1 VRHASFVVTFLIV
14 SVLAVAQSKP
24 GGLLTWT
31 PPEHPGP
38 PFGTQLRKVVVVI
51 HLSCKDTDGKLWLSS
66 GTGFVVG
73 YHDPRLPKEQ
83 HFDYLVTNR
92 HVAEC
97 RDEKG
102 LPREVQ
108 TVSLQTNFKNGTSA
122 DQLANGNGRLSWYF
136 PTDDSVDLAVTA
148 IAPSPQVDIITV
160 PLDSFFMKEDFA
172 SQNIGEGAKI
182 VLSGYSYK
190 FSGEPYP
197 LPLVREGIL
206 SMIADVPL
214 QTTLLKLGTVYLGDV
229 HIFGGNSGS
238 PVFIS
243 TAGIRPSGIVLDD
256 NYRFLGVVS
265 GFYTEDSDFNL
276 EIATTVKGT
285 QHANSGISMIVP
297 ADFLKDVIMNN
308 AALKMNREAYFS
320 TVIGQQNRSEAGP
333 TPTKP

>member
-1 VRHASFVVTFLIV
+1 LRHASFIIVFLIFV
-14 SVLAVAQSKP
+14 SVLVAAQAKP
-24 GGLLTWT
+24 QQQILTWT

-38 PFGTQLRKVVVVI
+38 AFGTQLRKVVVVI
-51 HLSCKDTDGKLWLSS
+51 HLSCKDTDGRLWLSS
-66 GTGFVVG
+66 GTGFLVG
-73 YHDPRLPKEQ
+73 YHDPRLPKDQ
-83 HFDYLVTNR
+83 SFDYLVTNR

-108 TVSLQTNFKNGTSA
+108 TVSLQTNFKNGTSR
-122 DQLANGNGRLSWYF
+122 DDLVNGNGKLSWCF

-148 IAPSPQVDIITV
+148 ITPSPQVDVIMV
-160 PLDSFFMKEDFA
+160 PFDSFFAKEDFA
-172 SQNIGEGAKI
+172 AQNIGEGAKI

-190 FSGEPYP
+190 FTGEPHP

-206 SMIADVPL
+206 SMIPDVPL
-214 QTTLLKLGTVYLGDV
+214 QTTLLKPGTVYLGDV

-243 TAGIRPSGIVLDD
+243 IAGIRPSGILLDD

-297 ADFLKDVIMNN
+297 ADFLRDLILNN
-308 AALKMNREAYFS
+308 AVLKMSRETYLS
-320 TVIGQQNRSEAGP
+320 TSIGQES
-333 TPTKP
+333 KK